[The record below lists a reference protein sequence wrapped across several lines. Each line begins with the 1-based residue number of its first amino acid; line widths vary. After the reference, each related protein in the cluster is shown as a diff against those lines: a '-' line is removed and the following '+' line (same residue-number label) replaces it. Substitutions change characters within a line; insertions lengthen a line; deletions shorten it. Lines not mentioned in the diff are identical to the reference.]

1 MVRAEGS
8 AHGRDGDAW
17 RLAVVPDEGND
28 FFTQIGVENGLDVAA
43 MKRMR
48 TFIVKA
54 EAINGVNGE
63 EFYSSSVNEIREG
76 PDHALA
82 FELHLIAGTGGKA
95 QQRRTVMAIDDHT
108 ELDAE
113 ARRVPAV
120 IFAFHPVPLVHRGE
134 RKYASVRGRRA
145 IALDGES
152 DSGINPNA
160 PPLK

>member
-17 RLAVVPDEGND
+17 RLAVAPDEGND
-28 FFTQIGVENGLDVAA
+28 FFAQVGVKNGLDVAA

-48 TFIVKA
+48 VLVVKA
-54 EAINGVNGE
+54 ESIDGVDGE
-63 EFYSSSVNEIREG
+63 EFHSSGVNEIREG

-82 FELHLIAGTGGKA
+82 FELHFVAGTGGKA

-113 ARRVPAV
+113 PRRVPAV
-120 IFAFHPVPLVHRGE
+120 IFAFHPIPLVHRGS
-134 RKYASVRGRRA
+134 ASSA
-145 IALDGES
+145 F
-152 DSGINPNA
+152 
-160 PPLK
+160 